1 VVSLT
6 SVPLEAPGVGTNAL
20 VDVTHVAIKDIG
32 IAFAGVQPPHTMV
45 LTLVSEERM
54 L

>member
-1 VVSLT
+1 MVSPT
-6 SVPLEAPGVGTNAL
+6 SVPMAEPGVGTNAL